1 MTEDAYSK
9 VAQIADE
16 LLGKE
21 DMHKYP
27 LLLVI
32 GLLCIAFTL
41 RKHRPYAVSRMPQA
55 TARRSMTHPR
65 LATDPRSR

>member
-1 MTEDAYSK
+1 MIEDTYAK

-21 DMHKYP
+21 GMHRYP

-32 GLLCIAFTL
+32 GLLFITFSL
-41 RKHRPYAVSRMPQA
+41 RKHRP
-55 TARRSMTHPR
+55 
-65 LATDPRSR
+65 TDL